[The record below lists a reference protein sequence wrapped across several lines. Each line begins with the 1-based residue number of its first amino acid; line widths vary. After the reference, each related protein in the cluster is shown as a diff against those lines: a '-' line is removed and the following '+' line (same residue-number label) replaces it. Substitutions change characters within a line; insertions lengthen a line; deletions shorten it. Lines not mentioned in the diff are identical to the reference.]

1 MKDHGI
7 VVEGDMNFYND
18 LRFAVTYQMT
28 NVGTQAIVAPY
39 VMHGF
44 PDFGNQHQ
52 TSLLGNDH
60 TSIRMQPGDLKN
72 RARDFPTEQILLR
85 QVMGDGPQGLQG
97 SPLRSVAHFGDEGA
111 RLTGTLTPPP
121 SALRVEAAHV
131 NKRDYLT
138 SHLYV
143 WLAEIPPSQSVDLLV
158 EYEVARSL
166 SSMPKEQWLQT
177 PSRNE
182 PTALRHICFEGGF
195 HTSIPSLA
203 VPGRTTTMEGVVP

>member
-1 MKDHGI
+1 
-7 VVEGDMNFYND
+7 
-18 LRFAVTYQMT
+18 MT

-111 RLTGTLTPPP
+111 RLTGTFT
-121 SALRVEAAHV
+121 
-131 NKRDYLT
+131 
-138 SHLYV
+138 
-143 WLAEIPPSQSVDLLV
+143 
-158 EYEVARSL
+158 
-166 SSMPKEQWLQT
+166 
-177 PSRNE
+177 